1 MDYPVFARRWRDADL
16 VVCQQRRGFLLGA
29 PWPLLSQADIY
40 RLAMRLIE
48 QHGDGAE
55 IAAVLRARI
64 RSIQDEELTREAVL
78 SAVLSAV
85 AELRD
90 SGNRSL
96 H

>member
-1 MDYPVFARRWRDADL
+1 
-16 VVCQQRRGFLLGA
+16 
-29 PWPLLSQADIY
+29 
-40 RLAMRLIE
+40 MRLIE

-78 SAVLSAV
+78 SAVLSAI

>member
-1 MDYPVFARRWRDADL
+1 L
-16 VVCQQRRGFLLGA
+16 VL
-29 PWPLLSQADIY
+29 PADIY
-40 RLAMRLIE
+40 RIAMRLIE

-64 RSIQDEELTREAVL
+64 RSIQDDELKREAVL
-78 SAVLSAV
+78 SAVLRAI

-90 SGNRSL
+90 SGNRSRA